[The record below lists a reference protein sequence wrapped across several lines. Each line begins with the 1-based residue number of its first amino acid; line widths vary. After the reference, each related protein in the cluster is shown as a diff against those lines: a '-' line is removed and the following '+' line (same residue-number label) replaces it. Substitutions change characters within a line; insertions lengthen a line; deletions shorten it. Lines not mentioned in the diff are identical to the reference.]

1 MAEHVTSIAE
11 LIANMETATKIARI
25 LHEKYLV
32 LEAGDLHS
40 KFSDLVGILN
50 NSKTDISEIQNVIA
64 GKNKQI
70 SDLEFALKFKD
81 KMICIRDAY
90 YEIDGNGKP
99 SGHANCIKCWEN
111 TYKKR
116 TLVVKTDDA
125 QVKICPTCGQTYSRA
140 ETEMIRPQKPGFIK
154 TLLKFKH

>member
-1 MAEHVTSIAE
+1 MAEQQPATAAE
-11 LIANMETATKIARI
+11 IIGNIDTATKIARI

-40 KFSDLVGILN
+40 KFSDLVSILN
-50 NSKTDISEIQNVIA
+50 STKTDISEFQGVIN

-81 KMICIRDAY
+81 KMVCVGDAY
-90 YEIDGNGKP
+90 YEMDGNGRP
-99 SGHANCIKCWEN
+99 TGHANCVKCWEN

-116 TLVVKTDDA
+116 KLVVKTDDPL
-125 QVKICPTCGQTYSRA
+125 VKICPTCGQGYSRA
-140 ETEMIRPQKPGFIK
+140 ETQMVKK
-154 TLLKFKH
+154 KKWKFF